1 MSEDHVVPALKR
13 RPSPAAADHVTF
25 EKSRSHGI
33 VLDEKSAHVLLE
45 YGRGTKQALR
55 RSSVMGLFRPKQ
67 VVYAHCDL
75 FCGVYDPAQA
85 KIEAMSVL
93 KACEKFA
100 ASDDEVFR
108 QRAVLIKEERAELVK
123 HHLGVLWTDFFKPHH
138 VEAFPELHDL
148 FWKAIKAAGDAKK
161 STDIEV
167 AKNLI
172 GAIDDIAAVFWQTE
186 ESKTVGV
193 YPPA

>member
-1 MSEDHVVPALKR
+1 
-13 RPSPAAADHVTF
+13 
-25 EKSRSHGI
+25 
-33 VLDEKSAHVLLE
+33 
-45 YGRGTKQALR
+45 
-55 RSSVMGLFRPKQ
+55 MGLFRPQQ

-93 KACEKFA
+93 KACEKYA

-167 AKNLI
+167 AKKLV

>member
-1 MSEDHVVPALKR
+1 V
-13 RPSPAAADHVTF
+13 
-25 EKSRSHGI
+25 
-33 VLDEKSAHVLLE
+33 AH
-45 YGRGTKQALR
+45 
-55 RSSVMGLFRPKQ
+55 
-67 VVYAHCDL
+67 AHCDL

-123 HHLGVLWTDFFKPHH
+123 HHLSVLWTDFFKPHH
-138 VEAFPELHDL
+138 LEAFPQLHES

-161 STDIEV
+161 STDVEV
-167 AKNLI
+167 AKGLI
-172 GAIDDIAAVFWQTE
+172 AAIDEISEIFWQTE
-186 ESKTVGV
+186 ESKTTGV
-193 YPPA
+193 YPPS